1 MATPSNKSIPMAQSS
16 TPPTAATASAIL
28 EKTHPGVR
36 RSTPDSDA
44 LASSDDDGDHGAQ
57 AHNIIPPTT
66 RPPVRRTSWLNEV
79 PLSAQRK
86 HSLPGGHL
94 SSAPSNPTSP
104 ASDQAPWGTTT
115 SPGLAGS
122 FNWNQTGGSTFPWG
136 TGTGIWNTESRKEP
150 PSRLAEMIPS
160 PTMTNPPPASNM
172 PDEMLSPITR
182 TISGESAIPF
192 SIPLQPT
199 LKTYR
204 SQSYSVGQMDP
215 DFLSLAA
222 SKGSAAPAAQYPGS
236 RSRGPG
242 QMSAVQPRASRP
254 SMLGELGH
262 DTAMLGRVREDDDG
276 DESLNGSESEM
287 SYSASQA
294 RQIEQLA
301 RENALLRQAA
311 AAGQMDNR
319 YRERAGSAASIG
331 GGAHAL
337 HRIRGGVPE
346 GDLVGED
353 PGELR
358 DITGYNS
365 MRGNPRRRFSEHL
378 SHPEQQFSSFTS
390 PLENRALDNVRK
402 AHWQTSLGFGGMSDM
417 PQSRRH
423 SFAEIP
429 MRHGSIGPVDSHSSA
444 TPRATMGDRDDGYGN
459 LSDYSNQPYY
469 SREQTLRGDGSSG
482 IPSSL
487 SQYAMS
493 SAYGRQPSALSHAHQ
508 NQLLYIVAFKCSRAD
523 VFYIQEDTGLQ
534 VKNGD
539 LVIVEADR
547 GTDLG
552 TVIHANISLQQ
563 ARELKQ
569 HYAEEHYKTL
579 MIFSRHGQPEASNLT
594 NLTNPNTGLN
604 TRSATGGMGPH
615 GPHNAQEPTTD
626 LKPKLIKR
634 LAQQHEVLTLH
645 DKEGNEAK
653 AKRVCQQKV
662 VEHRLNMEI
671 LDAEFQMDWK
681 KLTFYYFADSYINF
695 NSLVTDLFKIYKTR
709 IWMSAINPASFVT
722 PPTAGLSGP
731 STMPNP
737 LYGQEADRRH
747 QLESRSYG
755 GARDAVDPGREMPN
769 PVGMLRTS
777 YGESYQPLSQPTRHA
792 EGPHSDIFAPQVPS
806 SFGPADS
813 FEYPGNIGGS
823 NGTSRMNPAQ
833 GEWINRFQGLSLN
846 S

>member
-1 MATPSNKSIPMAQSS
+1 
-16 TPPTAATASAIL
+16 
-28 EKTHPGVR
+28 
-36 RSTPDSDA
+36 
-44 LASSDDDGDHGAQ
+44 
-57 AHNIIPPTT
+57 
-66 RPPVRRTSWLNEV
+66 
-79 PLSAQRK
+79 
-86 HSLPGGHL
+86 
-94 SSAPSNPTSP
+94 
-104 ASDQAPWGTTT
+104 
-115 SPGLAGS
+115 
-122 FNWNQTGGSTFPWG
+122 
-136 TGTGIWNTESRKEP
+136 
-150 PSRLAEMIPS
+150 
-160 PTMTNPPPASNM
+160 
-172 PDEMLSPITR
+172 MLSPITR

-215 DFLSLAA
+215 EFLGLST
-222 SKGSAAPAAQYPGS
+222 SKAGAAPTVGAQYPGS
-236 RSRGPG
+236 RSRAPG

-254 SMLGELGH
+254 SVLGELGH
-262 DTAMLGRVREDDDG
+262 DTATLGRVREDDDG
-276 DESLNGSESEM
+276 DESLNGSESDR

-331 GGAHAL
+331 GGPSL
-337 HRIRGGVPE
+337 HRIRGGVLE
-346 GDLVGED
+346 GDLAGED

-358 DITGYNS
+358 DITGYNNL
-365 MRGNPRRRFSEHL
+365 RGNSRRRFSEHL
-378 SHPEQQFSSFTS
+378 AHPEAQFSSFAS

-402 AHWQTSLGFGGMSDM
+402 AHWQTSLGFGGMPDI

-429 MRHGSIGPVDSHSSA
+429 MRHGSIGPDSHTTA
-444 TPRATMGDRDDGYGN
+444 TPRGMGDRDDGYGN
-459 LSDYSNQPYY
+459 LSDYPNQPYY

-482 IPSSL
+482 IPPSL
-487 SQYAMS
+487 GQYAMS
-493 SAYGRQPSALSHAHQ
+493 NAYGRQPSALSHAHQ

-579 MIFSRHGQPEASNLT
+579 MLFSRHGQPEGST
-594 NLTNPNTGLN
+594 LTNPNTGVN

-615 GPHNAQEPTTD
+615 GPHSAQEPATD
-626 LKPKLIKR
+626 IKPKLIKR

-722 PPTAGLSGP
+722 PPTTGLSGP
-731 STMPNP
+731 GTMPNP
-737 LYGQEADRRH
+737 LYGQDADRRH
-747 QLESRSYG
+747 QLENRSYG
-755 GARDAVDPGREMPN
+755 GARDAVDTGREMPN

-777 YGESYQPLSQPTRHA
+777 YGESYQPFSQPSRHS
-792 EGPHSDIFAPQVPS
+792 EGPAHSDVFAPQAS

-813 FEYPGNIGGS
+813 FEYPGNIGANS
-823 NGTSRMNPAQ
+823 SSRVHPAQ
-833 GEWINRFQGLSLN
+833 GEWLNRFQGLSLN

>member
-1 MATPSNKSIPMAQSS
+1 MAAPSNKPTSMAHSS
-16 TPPTAATASAIL
+16 TPPSAATASAIL

-44 LASSDDDGDHGAQ
+44 LASSDDDGEHGAQ
-57 AHNIIPPTT
+57 AQNIIPPTT
-66 RPPVRRTSWLNEV
+66 RPPVRRTSWLNE
-79 PLSAQRK
+79 RK

-104 ASDQAPWGTTT
+104 ASDQAPWATTT

-122 FNWNQTGGSTFPWG
+122 FNWNQNGGNAFSWG

-150 PSRLAEMIPS
+150 PSRLAEMVPS
-160 PTMTNPPPASNM
+160 PTMTNPPPLGGNVS
-172 PDEMLSPITR
+172 DEMLSPITR
-182 TISGESAIPF
+182 TISGESTIPF

-215 DFLSLAA
+215 EFLGLSTN
-222 SKGSAAPAAQYPGS
+222 KPGAAPAAGAQYPGS

-276 DESLNGSESEM
+276 DESLNGSESDM

-331 GGAHAL
+331 GSHSL

-346 GDLVGED
+346 GDLAGED
-353 PGELR
+353 LGELR
-358 DITGYNS
+358 DITGYNN
-365 MRGNPRRRFSEHL
+365 MRGNSRRRFSEHL
-378 SHPEQQFSSFTS
+378 AHPEAQFTS
-390 PLENRALDNVRK
+390 FAPPLENRALDNVRK
-402 AHWQTSLGFGGMSDM
+402 AHWQTSLGFGGMPDM

-429 MRHGSIGPVDSHSSA
+429 MRHGSIGPVDSHSTA
-444 TPRATMGDRDDGYGN
+444 TSRATMGDRDDGYGN

-482 IPSSL
+482 LPPSL

-493 SAYGRQPSALSHAHQ
+493 NAYGRQPSAFFCTLSPLNAAAQ
-508 NQLLYIVAFKCSRAD
+508 TF
-523 VFYIQEDTGLQ
+523 FYIQEDTGLQ
-534 VKNGD
+534 VKTGD

-579 MIFSRHGQPEASNLT
+579 MIFSRHGQPEGST
-594 NLTNPNTGLN
+594 LTNPNSGMN
-604 TRSATGGMGPH
+604 TRGATGGMGPH
-615 GPHNAQEPTTD
+615 GPHSAQEPATD
-626 LKPKLIKR
+626 IKPKLIKR

-722 PPTAGLSGP
+722 PPAAGLSGP
-731 STMPNP
+731 SPMPNP
-737 LYGQEADRRH
+737 LYGQETDRRH
-747 QLESRSYG
+747 QLENRPYVGSR
-755 GARDAVDPGREMPN
+755 DTVDTGREMPN

-777 YGESYQPLSQPTRHA
+777 YGESYQPFSQPSRHS
-792 EGPHSDIFAPQVPS
+792 EGPAHSDVFSPQPS

-813 FEYPGNIGGS
+813 FEYPGSIGGS
-823 NGTSRMNPAQ
+823 SGSSRVHPAQ